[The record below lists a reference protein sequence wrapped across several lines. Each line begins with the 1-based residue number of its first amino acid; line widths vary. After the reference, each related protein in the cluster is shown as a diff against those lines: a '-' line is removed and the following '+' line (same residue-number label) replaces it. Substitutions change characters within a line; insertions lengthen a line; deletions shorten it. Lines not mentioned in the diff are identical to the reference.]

1 MLVVSGCVHFVRH
14 VTTTVLETQVFSRI
28 EEFPLWLNCNNLLGN
43 IIDVLFTR
51 KKSLFL
57 VNTKPIRYIG
67 MTKNLK
73 FKFLTNLS
81 ANLNK
86 LNFFVYVLGFL
97 T

>member
-43 IIDVLFTR
+43 IIDVLFAR

-57 VNTKPIRYIG
+57 VNTKPTVHWHDQKPQIQI
-67 MTKNLK
+67 
-73 FKFLTNLS
+73 F
-81 ANLNK
+81 
-86 LNFFVYVLGFL
+86 
-97 T
+97 

>member
-28 EEFPLWLNCNNLLGN
+28 EEFPLWLNCNNLLGGN

-51 KKSLFL
+51 KKVCFWLIRNL
-57 VNTKPIRYIG
+57 RYIG

-81 ANLNK
+81 AKLNK
-86 LNFFVYVLGFL
+86 LNFFVYVLEVS
-97 T
+97 